1 MMDMDKAKDYGRMDD
16 EESKEEVPIRASER
30 GLSKAQMLLRD
41 VFKVEEEPASP
52 RIIRMEEA
60 KAVSP
65 PSGVPAITNYERGNL
80 RNNFKK
86 SNLMP
91 EIEQEGQKNDTLDF
105 TITNNDWE
113 RDTESIIVNDDLLL
127 DNFDKVDTRQLFD
140 LKPIEPKTC
149 VYENDDFEF
158 LELI

>member
-16 EESKEEVPIRASER
+16 EESKEEIPIRASER

-91 EIEQEGQKNDTLDF
+91 EIEQEG
-105 TITNNDWE
+105 
-113 RDTESIIVNDDLLL
+113 
-127 DNFDKVDTRQLFD
+127 
-140 LKPIEPKTC
+140 
-149 VYENDDFEF
+149 
-158 LELI
+158 